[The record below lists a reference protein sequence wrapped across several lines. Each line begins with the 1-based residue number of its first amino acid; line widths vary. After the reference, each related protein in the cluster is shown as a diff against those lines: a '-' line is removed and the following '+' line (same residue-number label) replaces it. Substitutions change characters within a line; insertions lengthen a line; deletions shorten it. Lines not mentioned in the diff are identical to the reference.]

1 MARPTL
7 NEKLDNLS
15 KVLED
20 GLHNILDEINGRPD
34 TQEPEPKTLTAKLSQ
49 FGREL
54 RSVVSE
60 APSLI
65 RDNPKETIAICLA
78 VVAAETIDGIEE
90 AVTENAVEPNSVDLN
105 TVRL

>member
-1 MARPTL
+1 
-7 NEKLDNLS
+7 
-15 KVLED
+15 
-20 GLHNILDEINGRPD
+20 
-34 TQEPEPKTLTAKLSQ
+34 
-49 FGREL
+49 
-54 RSVVSE
+54 VVSE